1 MNDMNNRTEMFRSLR
16 ESNQSLD
23 SRIVTYVRDLI
34 ERGELLP
41 GDRLPS
47 ERELALQLGVS
58 RPVLRE
64 ALHTLSALGLVE
76 MRHGRGVFVTAG
88 SMHATAQRLSSALA
102 GEQDNA
108 HVHELFEIRRVLEGA
123 AAEWAAERA
132 STEQLAELQEVLA
145 QERQA
150 RTAEPLDVALV
161 NELDGRL
168 HAIIAASA
176 ANRMLMHVMVALL
189 DELAHARSQ
198 SLLIPGRVERSL
210 HQHEELVAAIAA
222 RNPATARA
230 RMIEHLDD
238 VEQSIQ
244 ARVNP

>member
-1 MNDMNNRTEMFRSLR
+1 MNNNIEMFRSLR

-23 SRIVTYVRDLI
+23 SRIVSYVRDLI

-64 ALHTLSALGLVE
+64 ALHTLSALGFVE
-76 MRHGRGVFVTAG
+76 MQHGRGVFVTKG

-102 GEQDNA
+102 QEQDSA
-108 HVHELFEIRRVLEGA
+108 RVHELFEIRRVLEGA
-123 AAEWAAERA
+123 AAEWAAQRA
-132 STEQLAELQEVLA
+132 SAEQIAELQAVLA
-145 QERQA
+145 EERRA
-150 RTAEPLDVALV
+150 RTTEPLDVALV

-198 SLLIPGRVERSL
+198 SLRIPGRVERSL
-210 HQHEELVAAIAA
+210 HQHESLVAAIAEH
-222 RNPATARA
+222 NPAAARA

-244 ARVNP
+244 EYVSP